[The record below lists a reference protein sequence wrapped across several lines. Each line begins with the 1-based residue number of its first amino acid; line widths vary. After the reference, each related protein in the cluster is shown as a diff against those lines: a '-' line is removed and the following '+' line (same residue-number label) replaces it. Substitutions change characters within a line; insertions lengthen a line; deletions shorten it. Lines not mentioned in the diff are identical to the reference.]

1 MNSELNKQCTIVLFK
16 IVLFFLSY
24 LLLIAFGCVFV
35 YGAYY
40 CFMNYGLPGIM
51 DSYDS
56 GEFFLLLCTVLLVA
70 FPCCFLL
77 MYGLYPLKFIL
88 RKSNK
93 NDASRVEVMKEKM
106 PKLFALIE
114 EVANST
120 GCKMPLHVFLSN
132 EVNASVFYNN
142 TLQSIFFPT
151 RKT

>member
-1 MNSELNKQCTIVLFK
+1 
-16 IVLFFLSY
+16 
-24 LLLIAFGCVFV
+24 
-35 YGAYY
+35 
-40 CFMNYGLPGIM
+40 MNYGLPGIM

-77 MYGLYPLKFIL
+77 LYGLYPLKFLL

-93 NDASRVEVMKEKM
+93 SDSSKVEVTKEKM

-114 EVANST
+114 EVAKAT

-151 RKT
+151 RKI